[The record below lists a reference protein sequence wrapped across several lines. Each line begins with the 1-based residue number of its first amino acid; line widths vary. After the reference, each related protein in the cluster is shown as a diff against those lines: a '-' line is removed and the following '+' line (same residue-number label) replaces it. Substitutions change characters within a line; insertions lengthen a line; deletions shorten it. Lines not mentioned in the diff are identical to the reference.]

1 MSSSVHTERK
11 HTLMKLVQEPL
22 DLAGTAEPSV
32 SFPCVLMT
40 ESIRGGLRRR
50 RDSGGEA
57 GTVSVQVSLFVHTA
71 WRVAEHPTS

>member
-40 ESIRGGLRRR
+40 ESIRGGLRRLEMGTGKLWCSYEYEGILVGR
-50 RDSGGEA
+50 RG
-57 GTVSVQVSLFVHTA
+57 L
-71 WRVAEHPTS
+71 